1 MTVSDDM
8 FKSFVALPR
17 ALLRQQFDQSIRNL
31 EKSDG
36 IQHIPI
42 KLIEKHTT
50 PKFTESWEIRK
61 IKSNNICGLFGRWR
75 NPNKKKA
82 ILPDS
87 LEEGES
93 RQDSLNIVCVGFLW
107 GCLFF
112 LKGGWFFC
120 FWRLCFILSKE
131 CTPLFTGIK
140 IVLSFSRRKLAKG
153 MSCCP
158 HRMPWPLKVQ
168 LLTEEYLAR

>member
-8 FKSFVALPR
+8 FKSFVALPQ

-61 IKSNNICGLFGRWR
+61 ITSNNICGLFGRWR
-75 NPNKKKA
+75 NKKKKQWKNKNKKRQSFQT
-82 ILPDS
+82 PWRR
-87 LEEGES
+87 ES
-93 RQDSLNIVCVGFLW
+93 PG
-107 GCLFF
+107 
-112 LKGGWFFC
+112 
-120 FWRLCFILSKE
+120 
-131 CTPLFTGIK
+131 K
-140 IVLSFSRRKLAKG
+140 I
-153 MSCCP
+153 P
-158 HRMPWPLKVQ
+158 
-168 LLTEEYLAR
+168 

>member
-8 FKSFVALPR
+8 FISFVALPR

-50 PKFTESWEIRK
+50 PKFTESWEIRQ

-75 NPNKKKA
+75 NPKKKHGKTKTKKGNLSRLLGGGRVQA
-82 ILPDS
+82 RFPEHCLCWFSMGMPFFS
-87 LEEGES
+87 KGRMVFLFLEVVFYSKQGVHPS
-93 RQDSLNIVCVGFLW
+93 VHRNKNCPI
-107 GCLFF
+107 FF
-112 LKGGWFFC
+112 
-120 FWRLCFILSKE
+120 KE
-131 CTPLFTGIK
+131 ETCK
-140 IVLSFSRRKLAKG
+140 RHVVLSSQNA
-153 MSCCP
+153 MAS
-158 HRMPWPLKVQ
+158 
-168 LLTEEYLAR
+168 

>member
-1 MTVSDDM
+1 MNHLCVIHCKFNFCHLFDRTQITFHMTVSDDM

-75 NPNKKKA
+75 NPKKKTWKNKNKKRQSFQT
-82 ILPDS
+82 PWRR
-87 LEEGES
+87 ES
-93 RQDSLNIVCVGFLW
+93 PG
-107 GCLFF
+107 
-112 LKGGWFFC
+112 
-120 FWRLCFILSKE
+120 
-131 CTPLFTGIK
+131 K
-140 IVLSFSRRKLAKG
+140 I
-153 MSCCP
+153 P
-158 HRMPWPLKVQ
+158 
-168 LLTEEYLAR
+168 